1 MLPSK
6 TPSPPSCGPLKASPP
21 TSHEFLH
28 GAVATFADTV
38 QANRGP
44 DLAML
49 FTLTRWSP
57 SADQVSLADAAY
69 LLGFSDQSVS
79 SSDKRSYPSKGYG
92 FVVLSDGSGDPFL
105 HASAL
110 AGIGVTNLQPGETL
124 EFRVTLGQRGPQVS
138 EVIGV
143 DRSTAVPA
151 GPRRR
156 SFGSQPDRQP
166 SEARVQQMGTVKWY
180 NSTKGFGFV
189 VLDGSGKEVFVH
201 SSALKRAAIMRL
213 NEGQRVFVGVAEGR
227 KGPEVSSIQMV

>member
-1 MLPSK
+1 MLRTLGKLVLKRNRDAREGPGGLIEEDGPTGQSNNSDDALQSAGQELEQPSGPPVRGMVK
-6 TPSPPSCGPLKASPP
+6 WFSPI
-21 TSHEFLH
+21 
-28 GAVATFADTV
+28 
-38 QANRGP
+38 
-44 DLAML
+44 
-49 FTLTRWSP
+49 
-57 SADQVSLADAAY
+57 
-69 LLGFSDQSVS
+69 
-79 SSDKRSYPSKGYG
+79 KGYG
-92 FVVLSDGSGDPFL
+92 FVVLSHGSGDAFL

-110 AGIGVTNLQPGETL
+110 AGIGITNLQPGETL